1 MKVQINWALFAAIS
15 AHGVLDFP
23 VFAILIPIEAVP
35 PWSTSEGVVTFNS
48 MTFGILLKF
57 GVLLKALFHII
68 LFTKTENL
76 IIKNKLQ
83 PL

>member
-57 GVLLKALFHII
+57 WVLFKALFHII
-68 LFTKTENL
+68 LLSKQK
-76 IIKNKLQ
+76 I
-83 PL
+83 